1 MKMRWFNISKL
12 KFVNFI
18 YWVFLTYMIAAFIW
32 WYVSLEKQNSEIAT
46 VKFQSIRLNDPALYQ
61 KVKSIEAFEAR
72 KTKQYIYEGVTFLFL
87 FLLGAIYVY
96 RSLLKQ
102 LKISGPQ
109 AQEVL
114 QYIKK
119 GEQVEY
125 QIEKAIEL
133 PKEFQP
139 LYLAP
144 TTSFSANIARKY
156 LYDRGIT
163 DNDILKHNIGYCI
176 AGEFSDRIIIPSYD
190 QNNQLNFYV
199 ARSFNRSYAKYKNP
213 EASKD
218 IIVFEN
224 LINWNQPIIICEGV
238 FDAMAIRRN
247 AIPILGKNISKSLLK
262 KIVTSKVK
270 EIYIALDRDALKK
283 AVKFCEQFIS
293 MGKKVYLVDMDEK
306 DPSEMGFENF
316 TNLIQN
322 TYPLTT
328 YGLMSKK
335 IELI

>member
-1 MKMRWFNISKL
+1 ME
-12 KFVNFI
+12 
-18 YWVFLTYMIAAFIW
+18 YT
-32 WYVSLEKQNSEIAT
+32 
-46 VKFQSIRLNDPALYQ
+46 
-61 KVKSIEAFEAR
+61 
-72 KTKQYIYEGVTFLFL
+72 
-87 FLLGAIYVY
+87 FLLGAVENVLGKSYKRAKDNYAFTCPFCNHRKPKLEINLNTNDKGENPWECWVCETKGRTI

-119 GEQVEY
+119 GEEVEY
-125 QIEKAIEL
+125 QVVKTIEL

-139 LYLAP
+139 LFSAP

-163 DNDILKHNIGYCI
+163 DNDIMKYNIGYCI
-176 AGEFSDRIIIPSYD
+176 AGEFNDRIIIPSYD

-199 ARSFNRSYAKYKNP
+199 ARAFNRSYAKYKNP
-213 EASKD
+213 EVSKD

-247 AIPILGKNISKSLLK
+247 AIPILGKNISKALLK
-262 KIVTSKVK
+262 KIVSSKVK

-293 MGKKVYLVDMDEK
+293 MGKKVYLVDMEEK
-306 DPSEMGFENF
+306 DPSEMGFQSF
-316 TNLIQN
+316 TNHIQDAE
-322 TYPLTT
+322 
-328 YGLMSKK
+328 
-335 IELI
+335 ELDLSSLLQYKLNLL